1 MVVQMNELNLFS
13 NNPEFAEYDKMIKD
27 ANKNKRGHYQ
37 KHLKPIIYN
46 PYTEIKDLYRK
57 LANFLP
63 LPLFQT
69 ETEVFHYTINEN
81 QQNSKNTVANG
92 IKGVTAWYTTYTDE
106 EYEYIDA
113 KFEDEK
119 NGTYQGDNFKVI
131 EAEIDGTEN
140 FYVEDRIELHKE
152 LISYLSQ
159 GITLENAITMLQPS
173 AKRIE
178 KKYKTK
184 ELTQWLRELRG

>member
-1 MVVQMNELNLFS
+1 MVAQMNELNLFS
-13 NNPEFAEYDKMIKD
+13 NNPDFVEYDKMIKD

-37 KHLKPIIYN
+37 KHIKPITYN

-57 LANFLP
+57 LANFLS

-69 ETEVFHYTINEN
+69 ETEVFHYT
-81 QQNSKNTVANG
+81 
-92 IKGVTAWYTTYTDE
+92 GVTAWYTTYTDE
-106 EYEYIDA
+106 EYDYDNA
-113 KFEDEK
+113 MFEGEK
-119 NGTYQGDNFKVI
+119 NGTFTGDNFKVI

-159 GITLENAITMLQPS
+159 DITLENAIIMLQPS

-184 ELTQWLRELRG
+184 ELTQWLRELRN

>member
-37 KHLKPIIYN
+37 KHFKPIIYN

-69 ETEVFHYTINEN
+69 ETEVFHY
-81 QQNSKNTVANG
+81 S
-92 IKGVTAWYTTYTDE
+92 GVTAWYTTYTDE

-119 NGTYQGDNFKVI
+119 NGTYQGDNFKVV

-159 GITLENAITMLQPS
+159 GITLENAIIMLQPS